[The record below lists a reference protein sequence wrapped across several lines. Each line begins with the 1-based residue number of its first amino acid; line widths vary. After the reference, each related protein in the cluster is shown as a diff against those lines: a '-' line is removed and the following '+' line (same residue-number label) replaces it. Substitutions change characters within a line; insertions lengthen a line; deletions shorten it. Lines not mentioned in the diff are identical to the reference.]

1 MCELFGL
8 SSSGPVSPRQLLC
21 RFGAHGGDVA
31 DNPDGWGLAT
41 VQDGAFNI
49 AKEPLSAAHS
59 GRFRALCERTH
70 SALIIG
76 HVRKSNPPTARV
88 LANTHPF
95 RRICCGREW
104 VFAHNGVIPDAITL
118 PPPSAEKL
126 CVPSGETD
134 SEQAFCVLLDG
145 IAPAFT
151 ASQSGSDGVWL
162 EALARVAEMLASHGR
177 FNFLMSDGVNLVAY
191 GHDRLHSLVSPR
203 LPGGD
208 GVPELAV
215 IATEPLIEEMNW
227 SSFQPCELR
236 VYRAGRLVA
245 RVNTRPRAATMATGE
260 ADGARDIG
268 LRPAGRAS

>member
-1 MCELFGL
+1 
-8 SSSGPVSPRQLLC
+8 LC

-41 VQDGAFNI
+41 IQDGAFNI

-59 GRFRALCERTH
+59 ARFRGLCEQTR

-76 HVRKSNPPTARV
+76 HVRKSNPPTARL

-104 VFAHNGVIPDAITL
+104 VFAHNGVIPDAMTL
-118 PPPSAEKL
+118 TPPSAVKL
-126 CVPSGETD
+126 CGPSGDTD
-134 SEQAFCVLLDG
+134 SEQAFCVVLDG

-151 ASQSGSDGVWL
+151 ASQSGSDDAWL

-177 FNFLMSDGVNLVAY
+177 FNFLMSDGVHLVAY
-191 GHDRLHSLVSPR
+191 GHDRLHSLVPR
-203 LPGGD
+203 LPGGN
-208 GVPELAV
+208 GAPEVAV
-215 IATEPLIEEMNW
+215 IATEPLIEEMDW
-227 SSFQPCELR
+227 SPFQPYELR

-245 RVNTRPRAATMATGE
+245 RVNTRPRAATMATRE
-260 ADGARDIG
+260 ANGASDSG
-268 LRPAGRAS
+268 LTPAGRAS

>member
-1 MCELFGL
+1 M
-8 SSSGPVSPRQLLC
+8 C

-59 GRFRALCERTH
+59 GRFRALCGQTS

-95 RRICCGREW
+95 RRTCCGREW

-118 PPPSAEKL
+118 APPSAEKL
-126 CVPSGETD
+126 CAPSGDTD
-134 SEQAFCVLLDG
+134 SEQAFYVLLEG

-151 ASQSGSDGVWL
+151 ASQSGSDGAWL
-162 EALARVAEMLASHGR
+162 GALAQVAETLASHGR
-177 FNFLMSDGVNLVAY
+177 FNFLMSDGVHLIAY
-191 GHDRLHSLVSPR
+191 GHDRLHSIVYPR
-203 LPGGD
+203 LSGGD
-208 GVPELAV
+208 GTPEIAV
-215 IATEPLIEEMNW
+215 IATEPLIEDMEW
-227 SSFQPCELR
+227 SPFQPCELR

-260 ADGARDIG
+260 ADGARHIG
-268 LRPAGRAS
+268 LTPAGRAS

>member
-8 SSSGPVSPRQLLC
+8 SSSGPISPRELLC

-41 VQDGAFNI
+41 FQDGAFNI
-49 AKEPLSAAHS
+49 AKEPLSAARS
-59 GRFRALCERTH
+59 ARFHGLCEQTH

-95 RRICCGREW
+95 RRICCGHEW
-104 VFAHNGVIPDAITL
+104 VFAHNGVIPDAMTL
-118 PPPSAEKL
+118 TSPSAETL
-126 CVPSGETD
+126 CTPSGDTD
-134 SEQAFCVLLDG
+134 SEQAFCMLLDG

-151 ASQSGSDGVWL
+151 ASQSVSDGGWL

-177 FNFLMSDGVNLVAY
+177 FNFLMSDGVHLVAY
-191 GHDRLHSLVSPR
+191 GHDRLHGLVYPR

-208 GVPELAV
+208 GTPEVAV
-215 IATEPLIEEMNW
+215 VATEPLIEDMNW
-227 SSFQPCELR
+227 SPFQPSELR
-236 VYRAGRLVA
+236 VYRAGQLVA
-245 RVNTRPRAATMATGE
+245 RVNTRPRAAIMPARQA
-260 ADGARDIG
+260 ADASDIG
-268 LRPAGRAS
+268 PTQKGCAS